1 MKVPEYK
8 DEELFAV
15 FRDFDE
21 NEKGFLEIKD
31 YADCLAKFT
40 PLELNARERIFIAL
54 VLDMKRNGMI
64 DYESGMNW
72 FYTVLVYLKRHSELQ
87 QMYMDEVSFERPLG
101 STSNVITPGVSAA
114 AAASAM

>member
-1 MKVPEYK
+1 MIHEGLFRTEIVKVPIYK

-21 NEKGFLEIKD
+21 NEQGFLEIKD

-54 VLDMKRNGMI
+54 VLDIARNGKI
-64 DYESGMNW
+64 DY
-72 FYTVLVYLKRHSELQ
+72 Q
-87 QMYMDEVSFERPLG
+87 
-101 STSNVITPGVSAA
+101 
-114 AAASAM
+114 